1 MNDSKK
7 IIWKRKLNL
16 NSGTIRV
23 AIPIEIVEAYKLEQ
37 GQEVAIYLEG
47 NKLIIE
53 LPK

>member
-1 MNDSKK
+1 MTDSKK

-16 NSGTIRV
+16 NSGTMRV
-23 AIPIEIVEAYKLEQ
+23 AIPIEIVEAYNLQQ
-37 GQEVAIYLEG
+37 GQEVAIYLEE